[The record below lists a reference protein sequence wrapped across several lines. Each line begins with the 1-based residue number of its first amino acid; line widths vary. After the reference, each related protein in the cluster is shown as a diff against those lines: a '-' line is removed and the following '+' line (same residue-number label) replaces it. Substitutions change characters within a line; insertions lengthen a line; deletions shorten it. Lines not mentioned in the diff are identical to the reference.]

1 MQDCAICTQTKPIR
15 HKPWDMAQS
24 LPIPQAPWTDIALDF
39 IVGLPESPKSDG
51 GKSSNLTLVIVDR
64 FSKMAQYIPVR
75 DTIDAAQL
83 ASILVHKLILR
94 GAGVPSSIVSDR
106 GPQFTSK
113 FWSALC
119 YHLKIKQRLSTAYHP
134 QTDGQT
140 ERQNQ
145 TMEQYLRT

>member
-1 MQDCAICTQTKPIR
+1 M
-15 HKPWDMAQS
+15 
-24 LPIPQAPWTDIALDF
+24 
-39 IVGLPESPKSDG
+39 PEFRKNDG
-51 GKSSNLTLVIVDR
+51 GKSYNSILVIVDR
-64 FSKMAQYIPVR
+64 FSKMARYIPVS

-94 GAGVPSSIVSDR
+94 SAGVPSSIVSHR

-119 YHLKIKQRLSTAYHP
+119 YHLRIKRRLSTEYHP
-134 QTDGQT
+134 QTDEQT

-145 TMEQYLRT
+145 TLEQYLRAYINNYQSD